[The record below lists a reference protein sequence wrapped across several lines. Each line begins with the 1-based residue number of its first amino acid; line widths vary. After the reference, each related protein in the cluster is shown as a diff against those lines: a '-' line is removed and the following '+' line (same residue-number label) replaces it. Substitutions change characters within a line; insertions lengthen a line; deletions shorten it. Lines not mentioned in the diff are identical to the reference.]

1 MFRSTERIALAALDR
16 PARPAQWLE
25 VVAGLHGDPGF
36 WWLDSASPDRR
47 LARMSFAGAD
57 PYLWLR
63 AYGDEVEIG
72 VRRGVRPGLPPGF
85 HRLETDPIDCVRSLL
100 PRADSILWSSRSGG
114 ADGETRRGRWHETK
128 GTSAG
133 RDLPFV
139 GGAVGYLGYE
149 LASQLEPR
157 LRLRSRD
164 DLGLPDLSL
173 ELVDRVLAYDHLE
186 ERLWLLGLGFGDG
199 GGSGVRAR
207 EEALERSRRAVEALE
222 DRIEPLLAVNARFDD
237 PPSPS
242 PLPPASAPRPVAT
255 APSPSPAPRST
266 GFIEGEG
273 VATDPAR
280 SARSPIDSTT
290 DASGYAKAV
299 DTILEEIAAGNVYQA
314 NFSQRLSMPAPVDP
328 WPLYQALRSRNPAP
342 FGAYLTLPD
351 AVVLSSSPER
361 FLRMDASRRVES
373 RPIKGTRPRGR
384 DALEDLRLEAEL
396 AASAKDRAEN
406 LMIVDLVRNDL
417 GRVCTPGSIA
427 VPELMAIEAYAA
439 VFQMVST
446 VTGRLS
452 PGRDGLDLIAAAFP
466 PGSMTGAPKR
476 AAMELLDRLERVRR
490 GVYAGALGYLDVR
503 GGLDLSVVIRT
514 FVHQHGRAHLH
525 VGGGVVA
532 DSSPHGEYLESLDKA
547 RAPLAA
553 LEGVE
558 ALEAEE
564 EAEGKAA
571 DATTEEPEPPTRSS
585 VDAPSDP
592 DPDESLAARSGPTRR
607 TGA

>member
-16 PARPAQWLE
+16 PARPAQWLA

-85 HRLETDPIDCVRSLL
+85 HRLETDPIDCARSLL
-100 PRADSILWSSRSGG
+100 PRADSILWSSRSGHAVG
-114 ADGETRRGRWHETK
+114 GTGRGRWHETA
-128 GTSAG
+128 GLSAG

-139 GGAVGYLGYE
+139 GGAVGYFGYE

-157 LRLRSRD
+157 LRLRSPD

-199 GGSGVRAR
+199 GGSGAQAR
-207 EEALERSRRAVEALE
+207 EEALERSRRAVEGLE
-222 DRIEPLLAVNARFDD
+222 EKIGSLLAEAED
-237 PPSPS
+237 PR
-242 PLPPASAPRPVAT
+242 LGEAATASAPRSAET
-255 APSPSPAPRST
+255 APIPERRLRSPNSV
-266 GFIEGEG
+266 GEG
-273 VATDPAR
+273 GVAGDPSSFS
-280 SARSPIDSTT
+280 SAPIDSTT
-290 DASGYAKAV
+290 DASAYAKAV

-314 NFSQRLSMPAPVDP
+314 NFSQRLSMPAPADP
-328 WPLYQALRSRNPAP
+328 WRLYQELRSRNPAP

-361 FLRMDASRRVES
+361 FLRMDASRHVES

-452 PGRDGLDLIAAAFP
+452 PGRDGLDLVAAAFP

-514 FVHQHGRAHLH
+514 FVHQHGHAHLH

-532 DSSPHGEYLESLDKA
+532 DSSPQGEYQESLDKA

-553 LEGVE
+553 LEAVR
-558 ALEAEE
+558 ALEVRER
-564 EAEGKAA
+564 G
-571 DATTEEPEPPTRSS
+571 
-585 VDAPSDP
+585 VGSD
-592 DPDESLAARSGPTRR
+592 ERR
-607 TGA
+607 TDA

>member
-1 MFRSTERIALAALDR
+1 MFRTTERIALAALDR
-16 PARPAQWLE
+16 PARPGQWLE

-57 PYLWLR
+57 PYLWMR
-63 AYGDEVEIG
+63 AYGDELEIG

-100 PRADSILWSSRSGG
+100 PRADSILWSSRSGSAEG
-114 ADGETRRGRWHETK
+114 ETRRSGSGCAEDGQTRRGRWHETK
-128 GTSAG
+128 GLSAG

-157 LRLRSRD
+157 LRLGSRD
-164 DLGLPDLSL
+164 DLGMPDLSL
-173 ELVDRVLAYDHLE
+173 EFVDRVLAYDHLE

-207 EEALERSRRAVEALE
+207 EEALERSRRAVEVLE
-222 DRIEPLLAVNARFDD
+222 ERIDPLFGGNARRAAP
-237 PPSPS
+237 PPS
-242 PLPPASAPRPVAT
+242 PASAPRSA
-255 APSPSPAPRST
+255 AASPSPDAHSS
-266 GFIEGEG
+266 GFVGTDG
-273 VATDPAR
+273 VATNPAE
-280 SARSPIDSTT
+280 SAPSPIDSTT

-314 NFSQRLSMPAPVDP
+314 NFSQRLSMPAPGDP

-417 GRVCTPGSIA
+417 GRVCMPGSIA
-427 VPELMAIEAYAA
+427 VPELMVIEAYAA

-553 LEGVE
+553 LEAVE
-558 ALEAEE
+558 AREGVREA
-564 EAEGKAA
+564 AG
-571 DATTEEPEPPTRSS
+571 ATTPEPEPTTRSG
-585 VDAPSDP
+585 VGGPP
-592 DPDESLAARSGPTRR
+592 DPDAPLDPMRR
-607 TGA
+607 TDV

>member
-16 PARPAQWLE
+16 PARPAQWLQ

-85 HRLETDPIDCVRSLL
+85 HRLETDPIDCARSLL
-100 PRADSILWSSRSGG
+100 PRADSILWSSRSGPLRRSNPSRRSGG
-114 ADGETRRGRWHETK
+114 AGGVRGPGRWHETR
-128 GTSAG
+128 GLSAG

-139 GGAVGYLGYE
+139 GGAVGYFGYE
-149 LASQLEPR
+149 LASQLEPK

-186 ERLWLLGLGFGDG
+186 EHLWLLGLGFGDG
-199 GGSGVRAR
+199 GGSGERAR
-207 EEALERSRRAVEALE
+207 DEALERSRRGVEALE
-222 DRIEPLLAVNARFDD
+222 ARVEPLLAGPARRG
-237 PPSPS
+237 PPR
-242 PLPPASAPRPVAT
+242 PASG
-255 APSPSPAPRST
+255 PRSAEAAP
-266 GFIEGEG
+266 I
-273 VATDPAR
+273 PAR
-280 SARSPIDSTT
+280 GLRASDSAGDEGGAADPMGRSSAAIDSTT

-314 NFSQRLSMPAPVDP
+314 NFSQRLSMPAAADP
-328 WPLYQALRSRNPAP
+328 WRLYQALRARNPAP

-427 VPELMAIEAYAA
+427 VPELMTIEAYAA

-452 PGRDGLDLIAAAFP
+452 PGRDGLDLVVAAFP

-514 FVHQHGRAHLH
+514 FVHQRGRAHLH

-553 LEGVE
+553 LEAVQARDPE
-558 ALEAEE
+558 SESDTRLERR
-564 EAEGKAA
+564 GGGR
-571 DATTEEPEPPTRSS
+571 TR
-585 VDAPSDP
+585 
-592 DPDESLAARSGPTRR
+592 G
-607 TGA
+607 